1 MDRETWGAPI
11 NYGSPHFGDTGKLN
25 LQGLDIPMN
34 FTDGNWMMQPGVTA
48 HYGAEVYQAKNRG
61 NALDLLVPTRK
72 INHRGDTLG
81 GPTLDVA
88 LSSPLDDVIC
98 VNIKHFRGGDPDAA
112 RFRAFEASRGS
123 AYVTEQLVSLTSGEL
138 TVSIDRGSFAV
149 EFSAAGK
156 KVTSVPNR
164 GCGLMQVE
172 GVGNHIMAQLTLGVG
187 ELVYGLGERFTSF
200 TKNGQKVDIWN
211 EDGGTC
217 SYQAYK
223 NIPFYLTNEGYGVFV
238 NHTGRVSF
246 EVATERT
253 SRVQF
258 SVPGE
263 GLEFLVIYGP
273 TPKEILRK
281 YTDLMGK
288 PALPP
293 AWSFGLW
300 LSTSFTTNY
309 DEKTVNEFIDGME
322 SRGIPLSVFHYDCFW
337 MRGFH
342 WCDFKWDP
350 DVFPDPEGM
359 LDRLHHR
366 GLKVCAWINPYIAQ
380 ASELFEEGKQHG
392 YFLKRASGDVWQ
404 WDMWQPG
411 MALVDFTNPA
421 ATAWYQSKLAAVLDQ
436 GVDSL
441 KTDFGERVP
450 TDVVYHDG
458 SDPVLMHNLYTELYN
473 RAVFELL
480 EQKRGKGEAVLFAR
494 SATAGGQQYPCHWGG
509 DCWSD
514 FEAMAE
520 SLRGGLSLC
529 LSGFGFWS
537 HDIGGFE
544 GLPPEALYHRWVAFG
559 LMSTHSRLHGSTS
572 YRVPWAYGEEAVA
585 VLRFFTRLKLAL
597 MPYLWSQAKETH
609 ETGVP
614 MLRAMILEFPND
626 PTCAY
631 LDRQYMLG
639 ESLLV
644 APVFSTDG
652 SVTYCLPSGGWYS
665 LLTGERREGGTWV
678 TETHDALSMPLWVRE
693 GAILEVAPGAE
704 SPGQALSGSSVKIG
718 YGVACDVDP
727 VEGAKLLR
735 G

>member
-1 MDRETWGAPI
+1 
-11 NYGSPHFGDTGKLN
+11 
-25 LQGLDIPMN
+25 MN

-48 HYGAEVYQAKNRG
+48 HYGAEVYQAKNLG
-61 NALDLLVPTRK
+61 NALELLVPTRK

-123 AYVTEQLVSLTSGEL
+123 ANVTEQLVSLTSGEL
-138 TVSIDRGSFAV
+138 TVAIDRGSFAV

-156 KVTSVPNR
+156 KVTSVPSR

-223 NIPFYLTNEGYGVFV
+223 NIPFYLTNDGYGVFV

-359 LDRLHHR
+359 LDRLHQR

-392 YFLKRASGDVWQ
+392 YFLKRANGDVWQ

-441 KTDFGERVP
+441 KTDFGERIP

-597 MPYLWSQAKETH
+597 MPYLWSQAKGTH
-609 ETGVP
+609 ESGVP
-614 MLRAMILEFPND
+614 MIRAMILEFPND

-639 ESLLV
+639 DSLLV

-652 SVTYCLPSGGWYS
+652 SVTYYLPSGGWYS

-693 GAILEVAPGAE
+693 GAILEVAPGSE
-704 SPGQALSGSSVKIG
+704 SPEQALSGSSVKIG
-718 YGVACDVDP
+718 YGVASDVDP
-727 VEGAKLLR
+727 LEGAKLLR

>member
-1 MDRETWGAPI
+1 
-11 NYGSPHFGDTGKLN
+11 
-25 LQGLDIPMN
+25 MN

-48 HYGAEVYQAKNRG
+48 HYGAEVYQIRERDG
-61 NALDLLVPTRK
+61 GVELLVPTRK

-81 GPTLDVA
+81 GPTLDVR
-88 LSSPLDDVIC
+88 LDSPQDDVVRI
-98 VNIKHFRGGDPDAA
+98 NIKHFRGGKPDSA
-112 RFRAFEASRGS
+112 RFKAFEARTGEVAVTDERVTLTTGTLS
-123 AYVTEQLVSLTSGEL
+123 AIVDRKTFALQISSG
-138 TVSIDRGSFAV
+138 GH
-149 EFSAAGK
+149 
-156 KVTSVPNR
+156 KVTGMPTR

-172 GVGNHIMAQLTLGVG
+172 GVGNHIVAQLTLGVG

-200 TKNGQKVDIWN
+200 TKNGQTVDIWN

-217 SYQAYK
+217 SYQSYK
-223 NIPFYLTNEGYGVFV
+223 NIPFYMTNEGYGVFV

-350 DVFPDPEGM
+350 DVFPDPVGM
-359 LDRLHHR
+359 LSRLHQR

-380 ASELFEEGKQHG
+380 ASELFDEGKALG
-392 YFLKRASGDVWQ
+392 YFLKRANGDVWQ

-411 MALVDFTNPA
+411 MALVDFTNPE
-421 ATAWYQSKLAAVLDQ
+421 ATAWYQLKLEAVLDQ

-441 KTDFGERVP
+441 KTDFGERIP
-450 TDVVYHDG
+450 TDVVYYDG

-473 RAVFELL
+473 KAVFELL
-480 EQKRGKGEAVLFAR
+480 ERKRGKGEAVLFAR

-544 GLPPEALYHRWVAFG
+544 GLPPEELYHRWVAFG

-572 YRVPWAYGEEAVA
+572 YRVPWVYGEEAVA

-597 MPYLWSQAKETH
+597 MPYLWRQAQETS

-614 MLRAMILEFPND
+614 MLRAMILEFPED

-639 ESLLV
+639 DSLLV
-644 APVFSTDG
+644 APVFSADG
-652 SVTYCLPSGGWYS
+652 SVKYYLPAGTWYS
-665 LLTGERREGGTWV
+665 LLTGESREGGRWF
-678 TETHDALSMPLWVRE
+678 TENHGSLSMPIWVRA
-693 GAILEVAPGAE
+693 GTRLPIAPGAS
-704 SPGQALSGSSVKIG
+704 SPEQALAMPATHVGFGVSG
-718 YGVACDVDP
+718 DVDP
-727 VEGAKLLR
+727 FEAAKLLA